1 MWVFLA
7 CLEGDVVGVDV
18 TTGVGS
24 ERRDGRAGA
33 GGLPAEVG
41 TAAAAITVLAAVQEL
56 HVVGIDLGLVALGP
70 RVLVV
75 PRAGLE
81 AALDVDHAA
90 LLEVLAAELGELAV
104 AGVPHHDVVVVG
116 VLAALAA
123 GILAVAIGGDG
134 QVADG
139 GSAGCE
145 AQLRVAGEAADE
157 HHAVERAGH
166 QVSSSSAMRTAAGTS
181 STSSSPSS
189 SSAPSSSRAATTVW
203 RAASPSPSGA
213 APSGSASASASASRS
228 TSRWRKTVSWMVR
241 ARSRPTTRAPSMRT
255 CNSM

>member
-7 CLEGDVVGVDV
+7 CLERDVVGVDV

-24 ERRDGRAGA
+24 ERRDRRAGA

-41 TAAAAITVLAAVQEL
+41 TAAAVTVLAAVKEL
-56 HVVGIDLGLVALGP
+56 HVVGVDLGLVALGP

-134 QVADG
+134 QVAHG

-181 STSSSPSS
+181 ATSSSSSS
-189 SSAPSSSRAATTVW
+189 SSAPSSSRAATTV
-203 RAASPSPSGA
+203 
-213 APSGSASASASASRS
+213 
-228 TSRWRKTVSWMVR
+228 
-241 ARSRPTTRAPSMRT
+241 
-255 CNSM
+255 